1 MNTIQL
7 DHHDH
12 IAILKLSRSV
22 TNAIN
27 LELVGELSGT
37 LKKIKDDPEAHGLVL
52 TSANEKFFS
61 IGLDIPWLYPLS
73 REGFASFYK
82 AFNQLC
88 IDLFT
93 LPKPTV
99 AAVTGHATAGGCILA
114 LCCDYRIIA
123 QGRKLMGLNE
133 IKLGV
138 PVPYPADCILRD
150 LVGSRIA
157 RDVTYGGEFFE
168 SDTLLEMGMVA
179 EVLPPDQVI
188 PRAIERAGSLSSTSL
203 EAFAM
208 IKRNRT
214 ERVKTDILVNLK
226 KKEQFFVACWYS
238 PQVRQRLKE
247 AMERFRARK

>member
-7 DHHDH
+7 EHHNH
-12 IAILKLSRSV
+12 VAIAKLSRGV

-27 LELVGELSGT
+27 LEMIDELSET
-37 LKKIKDDPEAHGLVL
+37 LQKIKDDPEARGLVL

-61 IGLDIPWLYPLS
+61 IGLDIPWLFPLG
-73 REGFASFYK
+73 REDFASFYR
-82 AFNQLC
+82 AFNHLC

-150 LVGSRIA
+150 LAGSRIA
-157 RDVTYGGEFFE
+157 RDVIYSGEFFE
-168 SDTLLEMGMVA
+168 GDTLLEMGMVA
-179 EVLPPDQVI
+179 EVLPLGQVI
-188 PRAIERAGSLSSTSL
+188 PRAIEKAGSLGSTSL

-208 IKRNRT
+208 IKRNRV
-214 ERVKTDILVNLK
+214 ERVKADILANLE

-238 PQVRQRLKE
+238 PQARQRLKE
-247 AMERFRARK
+247 AMDKF